1 MSIKEMIF
9 MKKRKTAL
17 LLALTMLFG
26 SVGSVGVSARDIEET
41 PAVAAEDVTE
51 SSAAI
56 KPEFNFLYWTI
67 YNGAVWELNYK
78 ADDVQTYAVDLYKN
92 GNFVKEYRVTD
103 EETHWNGL
111 YVNDVSLCYVG
122 FDDIMAQDKTAKYTF
137 ELRYIG
143 DGIKSVD
150 SDVLKMDVPY
160 FYHEGDEKRSVI
172 ISPDGLVQ
180 ITNMNFASAFE
191 WVYEYDS
198 EYLLPVSQ
206 ARIVDVV
213 YMPGG
218 SSGEITNFKA
228 VKSGDTEIRFDLK
241 SPYTGGI
248 YESKL
253 YKLHIDDALNVEAK
267 LADPNADF
275 VFGDADAD
283 GRVTASDAAQAMQ
296 KTLDSSYIMPIE
308 KETKYY
314 MEYIDVDRDFQITAS
329 DCAMI
334 MQKVYGES
342 MVMPA
347 ESYNNNYKSQYT
359 KELSPEKFIISR
371 WNNKEYFDNYN
382 IPDGNKSFICTSKN
396 DIEKFCKENYVSE
409 EKLNELLEENFGS
422 DYIENRDIVFI
433 LTELP
438 SFVDKMKLKKVT
450 GEYNELKAELD
461 VTEEGAVPD
470 ALDNRIVAFDVDKGV
485 YDKVFVT
492 RNFAYISGNKVYNS
506 KITW

>member
-56 KPEFNFLYWTI
+56 KPEFTYLYWSPD
-67 YNGAVWELNYK
+67 NGVGW
-78 ADDVQTYAVDLYKN
+78 TVDYDSGKHINGYVLELYKN
-92 GNFVKEYRVTD
+92 GSLIKTYDKNDEKLHWGEWWDMRVYGGTAD
-103 EETHWNGL
+103 L
-111 YVNDVSLCYVG
+111 S
-122 FDDIMAQDKTAKYTF
+122 DIMEQDKTAEYTCKIVA
-137 ELRYIG
+137 LG
-143 DGIKSVD
+143 DGINTVD
-150 SDVLKMDVPY
+150 SDAAELNEY
-160 FYHEGDEKRSVI
+160 IYHNYDENSVI
-172 ISPDGLVQ
+172 ISANNLIQ
-180 ITNMNFASAFE
+180 ITNMNSASPFE
-191 WVYEYDS
+191 WEYEYDH
-198 EYLLPVSQ
+198 EYLSLVS
-206 ARIVDVV
+206 RSDINDGFGLD
-213 YMPGG
+213 GG
-218 SSGEITNFKA
+218 RTGEITNFKA
-228 VKSGDTEIRFDLK
+228 AKSGDTEIRFDLK
-241 SPYTGGI
+241 SPYTGVI

-359 KELSPEKFIISR
+359 KVLSPEKFIISR

-409 EKLNELLEENFGS
+409 EKLNELLVDSFGEN
-422 DYIENRDIVFI
+422 YIENRDIVFI

-450 GEYNELKAELD
+450 GEYNELKVELD